1 MSRPDGSIR
10 RARPDEAEA
19 LTGLFWRSKAH
30 WGYDEAFMAR
40 VRETLRITP
49 EIIEQQHVY
58 VLETDGRIAG
68 FYALHVLP
76 DRLHLEDL
84 FIEPDQI
91 GMGYGR
97 RLFDHAVE
105 VGRRL
110 GYDSFTLESDPNAEE
125 FYLKLGAIR
134 VGEHESAIP
143 GRFIP
148 HLLVRFSP
156 AAVPMSEERP

>member
-1 MSRPDGSIR
+1 MLDVVIR

-19 LTGLFWRSKAH
+19 LTRLFWRSKAH
-30 WGYDEAFMAR
+30 WGYDEAFMAS
-40 VRETLRITP
+40 VRENLRVTEEAIR
-49 EIIEQQHVY
+49 EQHVY
-58 VLETDGRIAG
+58 VLEAAHQIVG
-68 FYALHVLP
+68 FYMLLVLP

-91 GMGYGR
+91 GKGYGR
-97 RLFDHAVE
+97 RLFNHAVA

-110 GYDSFTLESDPNAEE
+110 GYGSFTLESDPNAEV

-134 VGEHESAIP
+134 VGEHESSIP

-148 HLLVRFSP
+148 HLLFRFP
-156 AAVPMSEERP
+156 QAAVPVSEEAS

>member
-1 MSRPDGSIR
+1 MADGSIR

-30 WGYDEAFMAR
+30 WGYDEVFMAS

-49 EIIEQQHVY
+49 ETIERQHVY
-58 VLETDGRIAG
+58 VLESQGQIVG

-76 DRLHLEDL
+76 DHLHLEDL

-91 GMGYGR
+91 GKGYGR
-97 RLFDHAVE
+97 QLFDHAVE
-105 VGRRL
+105 MGRRS
-110 GYDSFTLESDPNAEE
+110 GYDSFTLESDPNAEQ

-148 HLLVRFSP
+148 HLLVRFP
-156 AAVPMSEERP
+156 PEAVPVGNESA

>member
-1 MSRPDGSIR
+1 MSQADGSIR
-10 RARPDEAEA
+10 RAQPHEAGT

-40 VRETLRITP
+40 VRETLCITP
-49 EIIEQQHVY
+49 ETIEQQHVY
-58 VLETDGRIAG
+58 VLEAGGQIVG

-84 FIEPDQI
+84 FVEPDQI
-91 GMGYGR
+91 GKGYGR

-110 GYDSFTLESDPNAEE
+110 GYDTFMLESDPNAEE

-148 HLLVRFSP
+148 HLLVRFPP
-156 AAVPMSEERP
+156 AAVPVSEACP